1 MVLALLSVS
10 SFQAR
15 ALQPLVASDGATLQ
29 GLISIQEPTRVRVEG
44 APITDVV
51 GNLYS
56 SHNCEAGS
64 TGVAATAG
72 PAGLTGTSAGAL
84 STGATSAA
92 MATVINPYGEIA
104 LECDRDKGE
113 IYLRPVSASAP
124 VGGRPP
130 AAGSPGK
137 PINLFIST
145 ARATYTLLLQRAD
158 RPADTIVIRDAALA
172 TIGNVPSRSRLDVP
186 LGPAPSHIRSLKAML
201 VAMATDHVPTD
212 IRIEEI
218 NKPIQL
224 WAQSQFSLMRVYEG
238 RGLIGERYQ
247 LTNVSAEPLVLADQ
261 EFDRETGDVVA
272 VSIENHNLLPG
283 GSTVVYVIRLGGLGG
298 DASPGGVGRLGNEP
312 GSQSR
317 GRP

>member
-1 MVLALLSVS
+1 MLLALLSVS

-56 SHNCEAGS
+56 SHNCETGS

-72 PAGLTGTSAGAL
+72 PAGLTGTSAGA
-84 STGATSAA
+84 TSATT
-92 MATVINPYGEIA
+92 ATVINPSGEVA

-172 TIGNVPSRSRLDVP
+172 TTGNVPSRSRPEVP
-186 LGPAPSHIRSLKAML
+186 LGPAPSHIRALKAML

-238 RGLIGERYQ
+238 RGFIGERYQ

-261 EFDRETGDVVA
+261 EFDRETGDVMAVA
-272 VSIENHNLLPG
+272 IENHNLLPG

-298 DASPGGVGRLGNEP
+298 DARLGGVGRLGNEP
-312 GSQSR
+312 GSQAR

>member
-1 MVLALLSVS
+1 MVPPVLLALLSVS
-10 SFQAR
+10 NFEAR

-56 SHNCEAGS
+56 SHNCETGS
-64 TGVAATAG
+64 TGVAVSGG
-72 PAGLTGTSAGAL
+72 PAGLPGTSASTL
-84 STGATSAA
+84 STTA
-92 MATVINPYGEIA
+92 MATVINPSGEVA

-113 IYLRPVSASAP
+113 IYLRPVSGLPVSALAP

-130 AAGSPGK
+130 AAGTPGK

-172 TIGNVPSRSRLDVP
+172 TAANVPSRSRLDVP

-201 VAMATDHVPTD
+201 VTMATDHVPTD
-212 IRIEEI
+212 IRIEEV

-247 LTNVSAEPLVLADQ
+247 LTNVSTEPLVLSDQ

-283 GSTVVYVIRLGGLGG
+283 GSTVVYVIRLGGLG
-298 DASPGGVGRLGNEP
+298 RLANEP
-312 GSQSR
+312 GLQPR